1 MANPSSRQTL
11 IDYCKRRLGDPV
23 IEVNVDDDQVED
35 RVDEAIQYYQ
45 EFHSDATYRA
55 YEAHQ
60 LTSSDITNKYITT
73 SSNVHFVS
81 RVFPLITSA
90 TASKNLFNLRY
101 QMHLSEITDMSQFAG
116 DIAYYE
122 QIQQYLSLLDQT
134 LNGQTMVDFARRQNR
149 IYIHGHFEDLDVT
162 AGDYIVYEYYS
173 TIDPNTHTSIYN
185 DMWLKE
191 YTTALIKLQWGMNLM
206 KFEGMQLPGG
216 VILNGRQLFD
226 DAQGEI
232 QDLRERI
239 RLEHEMPADF
249 FVG

>member
-1 MANPSSRQTL
+1 MASPNSRDTL
-11 IDYCKRRLGDPV
+11 IDYCKRRLGEPV
-23 IEVNVDDDQVED
+23 IEINVDEDQLED
-35 RVDEAIQYYQ
+35 RVDEAIQYFQ
-45 EFHSDATYRA
+45 EFHSDATFRA
-55 YEAHQ
+55 YVSHQ
-60 LTSSDITNKYITT
+60 LTSTDVTNKYITT
-73 SSNVHFVS
+73 SSDVHFVS
-81 RVFPLITSA
+81 RVFPLIS
-90 TASKNLFNLRY
+90 SSSSSGQLFNLRY
-101 QMHLSEITDMSQFAG
+101 QMHLSELTDMSQFAG

-122 QIQQYLSLLDQT
+122 QIQQYLSLLDMT
-134 LNGQTMVDFARRQNR
+134 LNGHTMVDFARRQNR
-149 IYIHGHFEDLDVT
+149 IYLHGHLEDLDVT
-162 AGDYIVYEYYS
+162 AGDYIVYEVYN
-173 TIDPNTHTSIYN
+173 TINPDSHTSIYN

-191 YTTALIKLQWGMNLM
+191 YTTSFIKQQWGMNLM

>member
-1 MANPSSRQTL
+1 MASPNSRDTL
-11 IDYCKRRLGDPV
+11 IDYCKRRLGEPV
-23 IEVNVDDDQVED
+23 IEINVDEDQLED
-35 RVDEAIQYYQ
+35 RVDESIQYFQ
-45 EFHSDATYRA
+45 EFHSDATFRA
-55 YEAHQ
+55 YVSHQ
-60 LTSSDITNKYITT
+60 LTATDITSKYIATSSD
-73 SSNVHFVS
+73 VHTVTK
-81 RVFPLITSA
+81 VFPLIS
-90 TASKNLFNLRY
+90 SSSSSGQLFNLRY
-101 QMHLSEITDMSQFAG
+101 QMHLSELTDMSQFAG

-122 QIQQYLSLLDQT
+122 QIQQYLSLLDMT
-134 LNGQTMVDFARRQNR
+134 LNGHTMVDFARRQNR
-149 IYIHGHFEDLDVT
+149 IYLHGHIEDLDIT
-162 AGDYIVYEYYS
+162 ADDYIVYEVYN
-173 TIDPNTHTSIYN
+173 TINPDSHTSIYN

-191 YTTALIKLQWGMNLM
+191 YTTSLIKQQWGMNLM

>member
-1 MANPSSRQTL
+1 MANPNSRQTL

-23 IEVNVDDDQVED
+23 IEINVDDDQLED

-45 EFHSDATYRA
+45 EFHSDATHRA
-55 YEAHQ
+55 YASHQ
-60 LTSSDITNKYITT
+60 LTSDDITNKYITT

-149 IYIHGHFEDLDVT
+149 IYIRGHFEDLDVA

-191 YTTALIKLQWGMNLM
+191 YTTALFKLQWGMNLI

-216 VILNGRQLFD
+216 VIINGRQLFD
-226 DAQGEI
+226 DATGEI

>member
-1 MANPSSRQTL
+1 MASPNSRDTP
-11 IDYCKRRLGDPV
+11 IDWCKRRLGEPV
-23 IEVNVDDDQVED
+23 IEVNVDEDQLED
-35 RVDEAIQYYQ
+35 RVDEAIQYFQ

-55 YEAHQ
+55 YVSHQ
-60 LTSSDITNKYITT
+60 LTATDITNKYITT
-73 SSNVHFVS
+73 SSDVHTVT
-81 RVFPLITSA
+81 RVFPLIS
-90 TASKNLFNLRY
+90 SSSSSGQLFNLRY
-101 QMHLSEITDMSQFAG
+101 QMHLSELTDMSQFAG

-122 QIQQYLSLLDQT
+122 QIQQYLSLLDMT
-134 LNGQTMVDFARRQNR
+134 LNGHTMVDFARRQNR
-149 IYIHGHFEDLDVT
+149 IYLHGHIEDLDIT
-162 AGDYIVYEYYS
+162 ADDYIVYEVYN
-173 TIDPNTHTSIYN
+173 TINPDSHTSIYN

-191 YTTALIKLQWGMNLM
+191 FTGALIKEQWGMNLM

-232 QDLRERI
+232 QDLKERI